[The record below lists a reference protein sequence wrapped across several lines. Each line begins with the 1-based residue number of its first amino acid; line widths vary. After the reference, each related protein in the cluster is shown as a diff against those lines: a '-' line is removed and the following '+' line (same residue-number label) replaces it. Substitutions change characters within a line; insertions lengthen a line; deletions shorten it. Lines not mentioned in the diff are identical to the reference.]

1 VSVSPWPR
9 DESKSVLFVLD
20 AAHHVEQQ
28 HLESWLERE
37 RSKCDFQGKVERV
50 IVPIADSPE
59 HIPAENL
66 LGVLDLPDD
75 TLLVPLRVVWLKGLD
90 VKSTKP
96 RFRDLLFGNPRHPG
110 PMKARRILKAH
121 PRRAK
126 CISGAPATLGELRL
140 RLEHRL
146 GKAPDRNQLAD
157 FLASQ
162 ASIALDIAERR
173 LRGTRYKVPRHVAE
187 NLRSSREFTTAVADL
202 SKQTGRPVND
212 LQLEAD
218 KIFKEL
224 ISVPKPFWLDM
235 SYLLNRFISTLGYD
249 EEIAVDP
256 TSLQRVRQ
264 ISKQHPSAF
273 LCTHKTHVDFPA
285 LNKMLFDHDFPA
297 LHTMGGV
304 NMAFTGIGFL
314 ARRAGVIFIRRS
326 FHDNALYKLILQQYI
341 AYLMDKNFPLS
352 WAFEGTRSRVGKLM
366 PPKYGM
372 LKYVIEAAH
381 ANDQRRLHIVPVAM
395 NYDLISDVRDY
406 AREQSGI
413 KKRPESLSWFVGY
426 LKSLR
431 RPMGKIYMNFGEP
444 VVLEDVPSGEDP
456 LTISKLAFQVGV
468 EANRVTPVTLASLA
482 TMVLLGSAPR
492 ALTRDELTRQI
503 ARLVFWAEA
512 RNVKITR
519 HFEIENE
526 AELNTLAQM
535 LIDNRLVTRYDDGPE
550 YVYAITPR
558 QQAVASYYRNS
569 TIHHFVT
576 KAIAELALAGV
587 SADDANPVE
596 TFWKEV
602 VRLRDLFK
610 FEFFYAP
617 KEEFQ
622 SDVSR
627 ELRHYEADW
636 ESKLESDA
644 DFARRLLRN
653 FRPLVAHA
661 TLTQFVE
668 AYYVVADVA
677 AVTPHDV
684 ALDASDCL
692 RRCFSYG
699 RQAYRQRRINSEASI
714 GKLLFQNGYKWIE
727 NKGLAKAGGSELAD
741 RRVQTSQELRELT
754 LRLHKIQAIAL
765 PV

>member
-1 VSVSPWPR
+1 MSVSPWPR

-20 AAHHVEQQ
+20 AAHRIEQE
-28 HLESWLERE
+28 HLEDWLERE
-37 RSKCDFQGKVERV
+37 RAKCDFQGNVERA
-50 IVPIADSPE
+50 IVPIADSPD

-75 TLLVPLRVVWLKGLD
+75 TLLVPLRIVWLKGLD

-110 PMKARRILKAH
+110 PMKARRILKTH

-140 RLEHRL
+140 RLERRL
-146 GKAPDRNQLAD
+146 GAQPDRNQLAD

-187 NLRSSREFTTAVADL
+187 NLRSSRAFITAVADL
-202 SKQTGRPVND
+202 AKQTGRPVSD
-212 LQLEAD
+212 LQSEAD
-218 KIFKEL
+218 EIFTEL
-224 ISVPKPFWLDM
+224 ISVPKPFWLDV
-235 SYLLNRFISTLGYD
+235 SYLLNRFISTQGYD
-249 EEIAVDP
+249 NEIAVDQA
-256 TSLQRVRQ
+256 SLQRVRQ
-264 ISKQHPSAF
+264 ISKQHPTAF

-285 LNKMLFDHDFPA
+285 LNKVLFDHDFPA

-366 PPKYGM
+366 PPKYGI

-381 ANDQRRLHIVPVAM
+381 ANDQRKLHIIPVAM

-406 AREQSGI
+406 AREQSGV

-444 VVLEDVPSGEDP
+444 VVLEDIPSGEEP
-456 LTISKLAFQVGV
+456 LTLSKLAFQVGV

-512 RNVKITR
+512 RDVKITR
-519 HFEIENE
+519 HFKIENE

-535 LIDNRLVTRYDDGPE
+535 LIDYRLVTRYDDGPE
-550 YVYAITPR
+550 DVYAIAPR
-558 QQAVASYYRNS
+558 QQAVASYYRNT

-587 SADDANPVE
+587 SADDANPAE

-610 FEFFYAP
+610 FEFFYAH

-636 ESKLESDA
+636 ESKLERDA

-699 RQAYRQRRINSEASI
+699 RQAYRQRRISSEASI

-727 NKGLAKAGGSELAD
+727 NRGLAKAGGPELAD
-741 RRVQTSQELRELT
+741 RRVQTSQGLRELT
-754 LRLHKIQAIAL
+754 LRLHRIQAIAL